1 MYTSR
6 TFGWIMGS
14 LAAAV
19 LTMGTTSMAAAAG
32 FTAYN
37 DLAWGTGQLD
47 TNITKMTSPSG
58 GSGLPST
65 GLLKDFATGLDT
77 GVTMTVTG
85 GQFVAGAN
93 DLQGA
98 DPTVGDAFTIFE
110 GKVNGKGVVTYIDD
124 VNNSLVLTFS
134 GLNPNK
140 NYDLTF
146 YAHRNNNGW
155 DRASLVTLSGQ
166 DAFTNSSSIAT
177 DNPDTGTYP
186 GGVLFTGPT
195 SASTRLPADNDNGY
209 VARFSGIDPGSD
221 GTVLLTISF
230 DGSVAE
236 QYKGKYGSAVRL
248 IESSGSAGSAGQD
261 LNGDGKADL
270 VFRNTNGN
278 AAVWLLNGAAAPLS
292 TVSLGG
298 VGSDWEVAGVGDT
311 DADGNADI
319 IWRNTTSGAV
329 AVWLMNGGTRISAGI
344 PGTASTA
351 WTIQGVGDLN
361 GDGKADLVF
370 RHTNGSA
377 AVWLLNGTAA
387 PSSTGSLGVV
397 GSAYQISGVGDTNAD
412 GKADI
417 IWRNITNGAVA
428 VWLMNGVTRTSVGFP
443 GTASTAWTIQ
453 GVGDLNGDGK
463 ADLVFRHTN
472 GSAAVWL
479 LNGTAAPSSTGSL
492 GALSSFWQIRQVGD
506 TDADGKADIIWRN
519 TSSGAVAVWLMN
531 GVTRTSVG
539 FPGTASTTW
548 EIQP

>member
-1 MYTSR
+1 MNTSR
-6 TFGWIMGS
+6 TSGWIVG
-14 LAAAV
+14 LAAVV
-19 LTMGTTSMAAAAG
+19 LTMGTTSMAPAAG

-37 DLAWGTGQLD
+37 DLAWGTGQLE
-47 TNITKMTSPSG
+47 TNITKFTSPNG
-58 GSGLPST
+58 GSGLPAT

-77 GVTMTVTG
+77 DVTMTVAG

-98 DPTVGDAFTIFE
+98 DPTTGDAFAIFD
-110 GKVNGKGVVTYIDD
+110 GKVNGKGVLTYIDD

-134 GLNPNK
+134 GLNPGKTYN
-140 NYDLTF
+140 LTF
-146 YAHRNNNGW
+146 YAHRNNNEW

-166 DAFTNSSSIAT
+166 DAFTNTSSVAT
-177 DNPDTGTYP
+177 DNPNAGTYP

-209 VARFSGIDPGSD
+209 VAQFSGIDPGSD
-221 GTVLLTISF
+221 GTVVLTISF
-230 DGSVAE
+230 DGSVGE

-248 IESSGSAGSAGQD
+248 IESSGSGGQD
-261 LNGDGKADL
+261 LNGDDKADL

-292 TVSLGG
+292 IVSLGG
-298 VGSDWEVAGVGDT
+298 ISAEWEVEGVGDT

-319 IWRNTTSGAV
+319 IWRNTTTGAV
-329 AVWLMNGGTRISAGI
+329 AVWLMNGGTRISAGF

-351 WTIQGVGDLN
+351 WSIQGVGDLN

-370 RHTNGSA
+370 RHTNGNV
-377 AVWLLNGTAA
+377 AVWLLNGTAT

-397 GSAYQISGVGDTNAD
+397 SSDYQISGVGDTDAD
-412 GKADI
+412 GNADI
-417 IWRNITNGAVA
+417 IWRNTTNGAVA
-428 VWLMNGVTRTSVGFP
+428 VWLMNGLTRTSVGFP

-463 ADLVFRHTN
+463 ADLVFRNTN
-472 GSAAVWL
+472 GNAAVWL
-479 LNGTAAPSSTGSL
+479 LNGTATPSSTGSL
-492 GALSSFWQIRQVGD
+492 GAVSPVWQLRQVGD
-506 TDADGKADIIWRN
+506 TDADGNADIIWRN

-539 FPGTASTTW
+539 FPGTASTAW

>member
-1 MYTSR
+1 MNASR
-6 TFGWIMGS
+6 TGGWIVG
-14 LAAAV
+14 LAAVV
-19 LTMGTTSMAAAAG
+19 LTMGTASMAQAAG

-37 DLAWGTGQLD
+37 DLAWGTGQLE
-47 TNITKMTSPSG
+47 TNITKFTSPNG
-58 GSGLPST
+58 GSGLPAT

-77 GVTMTVTG
+77 SVTMTVAG
-85 GQFVAGAN
+85 GLFVAGVN
-93 DLQGA
+93 DLQGT
-98 DPTVGDAFTIFE
+98 DPTTGDAFAIFD
-110 GKVNGKGVVTYIDD
+110 GKVNGKGVLTYIDD

-134 GLNPNK
+134 GLNPGKTYN
-140 NYDLTF
+140 LTF

-166 DAFTNSSSIAT
+166 DAFTNTSSVAT
-177 DNPDTGTYP
+177 DNPNTGTYP

-209 VARFSGIDPGSD
+209 VAQFSGIDPGSD
-221 GTVLLTISF
+221 GTVVLTISF
-230 DGSVAE
+230 DGSVSE

-248 IESSGSAGSAGQD
+248 IESSGSGGQD

-319 IWRNTTSGAV
+319 IWRNTTTGAV
-329 AVWLMNGGTRISAGI
+329 AVWLMNGGTRISAGL

-361 GDGKADLVF
+361 GDDKADLVF

-377 AVWLLNGTAA
+377 AVWLLNGTAP

-397 GSAYQISGVGDTNAD
+397 SSDYQISGVGDTDAD
-412 GKADI
+412 GNADI
-417 IWRNITNGAVA
+417 IWRNTTNGAVA
-428 VWLMNGVTRTSVGFP
+428 VWLMNGLTRTSVGFP

-479 LNGTAAPSSTGSL
+479 LNGTATPSSTASL
-492 GALSSFWQIRQVGD
+492 GVVGSVWRLRQVGD
-506 TDADGKADIIWRN
+506 TDADGNADIIWRN

-539 FPGTASTTW
+539 FPGTASTAW

>member
-1 MYTSR
+1 
-6 TFGWIMGS
+6 
-14 LAAAV
+14 
-19 LTMGTTSMAAAAG
+19 MAAAAG

-37 DLAWGTGQLD
+37 DLAWGTGQLE
-47 TNITKMTSPSG
+47 TNITKFTSPNG
-58 GSGLPST
+58 GSGLPAT

-77 GVTMTVTG
+77 GVTMTVAG

-98 DPTVGDAFTIFE
+98 DPTTGDALTIFD
-110 GKVNGKGVVTYIDD
+110 GKVSGKGVLTYIDD

-134 GLNPNK
+134 GLNPGKTYN
-140 NYDLTF
+140 LTF

-166 DAFTNSSSIAT
+166 DGFTNTSSVAT

-209 VARFSGIDPGSD
+209 VAQFSGIDPGSD

-230 DGSVAE
+230 DGSVGE

-248 IESSGSAGSAGQD
+248 IESSGSAGQD

-278 AAVWLLNGAAAPLS
+278 AAVWLLNGTAAPLS

-298 VGSDWEVAGVGDT
+298 VSPDWEVAGVGDT

-319 IWRNTTSGAV
+319 IWRNIATGAV
-329 AVWLMNGGTRISAGI
+329 AVWLMNGGTRISAGF

-351 WTIQGVGDLN
+351 WSIQGVGDLN

-397 GSAYQISGVGDTNAD
+397 TSAYQISGVGDTDADGNAD
-412 GKADI
+412 IIWRNTTNGEVAVWLMNGVSRISVGFPGTASTAWTIQGVGDLDGDGKADLVFRHTNGSASVWLLNGTAAPSSTGSLGVVSSVWQMRQVGDTDADGNADI
-417 IWRNITNGAVA
+417 IWRNIASGAVA

-443 GTASTAWTIQ
+443 GTASTAW
-453 GVGDLNGDGK
+453 
-463 ADLVFRHTN
+463 
-472 GSAAVWL
+472 
-479 LNGTAAPSSTGSL
+479 
-492 GALSSFWQIRQVGD
+492 
-506 TDADGKADIIWRN
+506 
-519 TSSGAVAVWLMN
+519 
-531 GVTRTSVG
+531 
-539 FPGTASTTW
+539 